1 MDPTLRAAPTPA
13 LGLGLC
19 LQDFSVRRRSRLGSL
34 GSLGS
39 VQGLEGLH
47 FGWLH
52 FRLSG
57 TLGSG
62 HLRGFQQLHG
72 VIGFYVILG
81 CRFLHL
87 IHLIRLISFIHFLQL
102 FLPRLQLHITG
113 LRRCRCAGRQA
124 LSLSSSGRGTLVSG
138 GDGHDAK
145 DLLVELGLLPFRGV
159 QAVQHLSE
167 AALQLLP
174 ELLGA
179 LQTRLSVLHL
189 ELCRFQLGFRHL

>member
-1 MDPTLRAAPTPA
+1 MDPALRAAPTPA

-39 VQGLEGLH
+39 LQGLEGLH

-62 HLRGFQQLHG
+62 HLRWFQQLHG

-87 IHLIRLISFIHFLQL
+87 IHLILISFIHFLQL
-102 FLPRLQLHITG
+102 FLQGLTPSTSSPPGVQNALQKQQKYG
-113 LRRCRCAGRQA
+113 LN
-124 LSLSSSGRGTLVSG
+124 LSLSSNVRAENAQKLTLTLEPFSKHLG
-138 GDGHDAK
+138 
-145 DLLVELGLLPFRGV
+145 ELI
-159 QAVQHLSE
+159 HN
-167 AALQLLP
+167 LQIWDD
-174 ELLGA
+174 
-179 LQTRLSVLHL
+179 
-189 ELCRFQLGFRHL
+189 C

>member
-1 MDPTLRAAPTPA
+1 MDPALRAAPTP

-39 VQGLEGLH
+39 LQGLEGLH

-102 FLPRLQLHITG
+102 FLQG
-113 LRRCRCAGRQA
+113 LTWINPIHQFTTRCSERTAKA
-124 LSLSSSGRGTLVSG
+124 TEVWLKLKSL
-138 GDGHDAK
+138 K
-145 DLLVELGLLPFRGV
+145 
-159 QAVQHLSE
+159 
-167 AALQLLP
+167 
-174 ELLGA
+174 
-179 LQTRLSVLHL
+179 
-189 ELCRFQLGFRHL
+189 